1 MKVYVVMERSYIDSE
16 EITNIMGIFS
26 SEEKANSALVQFEE
40 DAFDNQEYEC
50 IEYELD
56 KTWYDLEVEESEEWE
71 Q

>member
-1 MKVYVVMERSYIDSE
+1 MKVYVVIERSYIDSE

-26 SEEKANSALVQFEE
+26 SETKANSVIEDLEE

-50 IEYELD
+50 VEYELD
-56 KTWYDLEVEESEEWE
+56 KTWYEMEDEECQE

>member
-26 SEEKANSALVQFEE
+26 SEEKTNSALAQFEE
-40 DAFDNQEYEC
+40 DAFDNQEYDY

>member
-1 MKVYVVMERSYIDSE
+1 MKVYVVIERSYIDSE

-26 SEEKANSALVQFEE
+26 SETKANSVIENLEE

-50 IEYELD
+50 VEYELD
-56 KTWYDLEVEESEEWE
+56 KTWYEVEDEECQE

>member
-16 EITNIMGIFS
+16 EIINIMGIFS
-26 SEEKANSALVQFEE
+26 SEEKANSALAQFEE
-40 DAFDNQEYEC
+40 DAFDNQEYEY